1 MIIILAITNTT
12 LKITIINLQMNGY
25 FIFKWKES
33 LQFNLPNIFTKL
45 FIPRL
50 TYFILL
56 IKLIKIILPMYH
68 AHLMHVVHGR
78 SHLFDVPSGHALFQ
92 SALLTHLIQQGPA
105 PTQL

>member
-1 MIIILAITNTT
+1 MLAISFGAGSVKNLHINHNHNPANRYISCLTNKIMIIILPITNTT

-50 TYFILL
+50 TYFILQNL
-56 IKLIKIILPMYH
+56 SK
-68 AHLMHVVHGR
+68 
-78 SHLFDVPSGHALFQ
+78 
-92 SALLTHLIQQGPA
+92 
-105 PTQL
+105 